1 MKIVVLDGYALNPGD
16 LSWEGFA
23 ALGDIAV
30 YERTPKEEIDAR
42 IGDAA
47 LVLTNKTPITRE
59 TLKACPALRY
69 VGVLATGYNVVDE
82 KAAGEQGVTVT
93 NIPTYGTD
101 AVAQYV
107 FALLLEICHQVG
119 AHVQS
124 VRDGDWSRCPDFCY
138 WNNPLIELRGKTMGI
153 VGFGRIG
160 RAVAQLAV
168 AFGMEVLACDAHA
181 AGDCTPAKMV
191 RLSQLLAQSD
201 VVSLHCPLSDETQ
214 GIIRKETIAQM
225 KDGAILINTARGP
238 LVREDDL
245 AQALKSGKLYAA
257 ALDVVAQEPVREDNS
272 LLRCKN
278 CQITPQNAWAPS
290 ESRQRLMDISVQN
303 LASYL
308 KGKPVNVVIR

>member
-1 MKIVVLDGYALNPGD
+1 MKIVVLDGYTLNPGD

-23 ALGDIAV
+23 ALGEIEV
-30 YERTPKEEIDAR
+30 YERTPREEIAAR

-59 TLKACPALRY
+59 TLDACHSLRY
-69 VGVLATGYNVVDE
+69 IGVLATGYNVVDV
-82 KAAGEQGVTVT
+82 KVAGERGVTVT

-119 AHVQS
+119 EHVRS
-124 VRDGDWSRCPDFCY
+124 VRAGDWSRCPDFCY

-160 RAVAQLAV
+160 RAVARLAA

-181 AGDCTPAKMV
+181 TGDCTPAKMV
-191 RLSQLLAQSD
+191 ELSQLLAASD
-201 VVSLHCPLSDETQ
+201 VVTLHCPLSDGTL
-214 GIIRKETIAQM
+214 GMIRKETIAQM

-238 LVREDDL
+238 LVEEHDL
-245 AQALKSGKLYAA
+245 AQALESGKLYAA
-257 ALDVVAQEPVREDNS
+257 ALDVVAQEPVREDNP

-278 CQITPQNAWAPS
+278 CLITPHMAWAPR
-290 ESRQRLMDISVQN
+290 ESRQRLMDIAVQN

-308 KGKPVNVVIR
+308 KGEPVNTVDR